1 MNANPKFM
9 AATAQVDEAAVQ
21 PLPKSRKIYVAGSRP
36 DIRVPMREIS
46 QSDTPLH
53 GAPGQVERNPALAV
67 YDTSGPYTD
76 PAVKID
82 IRSGLEPLRATW
94 IAERRDTEDLGGPS
108 SRFGVERLADPK
120 LTELR
125 FNLHRSPRR
134 ACAGANVTQMHYARR
149 GIVTPEMEFIA
160 IRENQRAEQF
170 SEMLKRQHPGMN
182 FGASLPKLITP
193 GVRARRGRARPRDHP
208 GQHQSPGDR
217 ADDHRPQLP
226 GEDQRQHRQLRGH
239 AARSAKRS
247 RR

>member
-1 MNANPKFM
+1 MNANPKFI

-21 PLPKSRKIYVAGSRP
+21 PLPKSRKVYVQGSRP

-46 QSDTPLH
+46 QSDTPLY
-53 GAPGQVERNPALAV
+53 GKPDQVEHNPSLAV

-82 IRSGLEPLRATW
+82 IRSGLEALRASW
-94 IAERRDTEDLGGPS
+94 IAERGDTEDLGGPS
-108 SRFGVERLADPK
+108 SRFGVERLTDPK

-134 ACAGANVTQMHYARR
+134 ARAGANVSQMHYARR
-149 GIVTPEMEFIA
+149 GIVTPEMEYIS

-182 FGASLPKLITP
+182 FGAEPADAYHAR
-193 GVRARRGRARPRDHP
+193 VRARRSGARPSDHP
-208 GQHQSPGDR
+208 GQHQSSGNR

-239 AARSAKRS
+239 AARSARKS